1 MYTSKIA
8 LIGREELFLKLLQN
22 FLNKQSRVQ
31 CLFTAKSEEDLK
43 NRIVDHQILPD
54 VVIVELQMHPR
65 DGAKIVQWLKK
76 KHPKMRCI
84 VISSQYN
91 ASLTGYILKSGA
103 NAFLPKEI
111 SPGHLLEVINIV
123 KDKGFYW
130 QQEQIETLRTQI
142 KTEVPKPNFVSN
154 TLTSRETEVLQLLC
168 QEFTAREIAE
178 KLFVSKRTVEGHKE
192 NLFAKTGARNLAGL
206 VFYALQ
212 QGLVT
217 SEYISMF

>member
-1 MYTSKIA
+1 MYTFKIA
-8 LIGREELFLKLLQN
+8 LVGKEELFLKLLQN
-22 FLNKQSRVQ
+22 FLNKQSCVQ
-31 CLFTAKSEEDLK
+31 CLFTAKSEEDFK
-43 NRIVDHQILPD
+43 NKIIDHQELPN
-54 VVIVELQMHPR
+54 VVIIELQMHPK
-65 DGAKIVQWLKK
+65 DGAKIAQWLNKK
-76 KHPKMRCI
+76 YPKMRCI

-91 ASLTGYILKSGA
+91 TALTGYILKSGA

-111 SPGHLLEVINIV
+111 SPEHLLEVINV
-123 KDKGFYW
+123 VNDKGFYW

-142 KTEVPKPNFVSN
+142 KSEVPKPNVISN
-154 TLTSRETEVLQLLC
+154 TLTGRETEVLQLLC

-212 QGLVT
+212 QGLVNN
-217 SEYISMF
+217 ENVPML